1 MSGYEQHRRSVC
13 VSLWNRSFLL
23 HLFHPWF
30 RFLFPPA
37 FSFSA
42 SSLHPSILPSFHHTP
57 FLHHHNEINLMDSN
71 PQLLRRTHSPFVA
84 AAAAAASS
92 TLAVETPGHGHH
104 HGHGHGHT
112 SPGHSHTHT
121 SPGHHHQHQHQHQQ
135 PHLSPLSGA
144 HGLKPS
150 GMSSPS
156 ILGLSD
162 SSKALSVSIKRVPL
176 KLSFSDPLLV
186 TNGAPSNDAK
196 RFYLILAFSYSVHRM
211 DWAHPLHLPH
221 PS

>member
-1 MSGYEQHRRSVC
+1 MSGYEQQKKISLRALVKNCSLISSL
-13 VSLWNRSFLL
+13 VSFS
-23 HLFHPWF
+23 P
-30 RFLFPPA
+30 PPA
-37 FSFSA
+37 FSFLLP
-42 SSLHPSILPSFHHTP
+42 SLHPSIPPSHI
-57 FLHHHNEINLMDSN
+57 FLHHQNEINPMDSN

-112 SPGHSHTHT
+112 SPGHSHTHAHTHT
-121 SPGHHHQHQHQHQQ
+121 SPGHHQQYQHQHQQ

-162 SSKALSVSIKRVPL
+162 SSKALAVSISRVPL
-176 KLSFSDPLLV
+176 KLSFSDPILV
-186 TNGAPSNDAK
+186 TNGA
-196 RFYLILAFSYSVHRM
+196 LILAFMYSVHRM
-211 DWAHPLHLPH
+211 DWAQLPHLPH

>member
-1 MSGYEQHRRSVC
+1 MSNIEGQFECPCGTVRSSYIYFIPGFVFSPLLL
-13 VSLWNRSFLL
+13 SLFL
-23 HLFHPWF
+23 
-30 RFLFPPA
+30 
-37 FSFSA
+37 
-42 SSLHPSILPSFHHTP
+42 LHPSIPSSFHHTP
-57 FLHHHNEINLMDSN
+57 FLHHQNEINLMDSN

-121 SPGHHHQHQHQHQQ
+121 SPGRHQQQQHQQHQQ
-135 PHLSPLSGA
+135 PHLSPLTGA

-186 TNGAPSNDAK
+186 TNGAPFSDAK

-211 DWAHPLHLPH
+211 DWAQPLHLPH

>member
-1 MSGYEQHRRSVC
+1 
-13 VSLWNRSFLL
+13 
-23 HLFHPWF
+23 
-30 RFLFPPA
+30 
-37 FSFSA
+37 
-42 SSLHPSILPSFHHTP
+42 
-57 FLHHHNEINLMDSN
+57 MDSN

-112 SPGHSHTHT
+112 SPGHSHTPTHTHT
-121 SPGHHHQHQHQHQQ
+121 SPGHHQQHQHQHQQ

-162 SSKALSVSIKRVPL
+162 SRALAVSISRVPL
-176 KLSFSDPLLV
+176 KLGFSELLLV
-186 TNGAPSNDAK
+186 TNGAPFNDAK
-196 RFYLILAFSYSVHRM
+196 RFYLILAFLYSVHRM
-211 DWAHPLHLPH
+211 DWAHLPH
-221 PS
+221 LLHPS